1 MKQRVTGQPAPDI
14 PAINLRAI
22 TRGFRSLN
30 WLAGRSEHLWIDRLF
45 GRVALRFARV
55 GGKRVSAA
63 WPGPVWSHGAS
74 GTPLL
79 SWFSAPVTD
88 AGADAFV
95 VAINSA
101 LTATLEHDRSASALP
116 EVEAKANVERLM
128 QRFAHSHASTQ
139 RRSQSSCPAVLLETK
154 RTTRVM
160 MIDERARSYGLGAVK
175 VRNSRGTFMGM
186 VHAARSAHPQAEF
199 WIARSDDKGAGRWLS
214 VSADY
219 MPPGARHLAGHESLC
234 AALPHIDHVYTL
246 GASEGMHALL
256 IGVPVHVFGAPYYAG
271 WGLTD
276 DDLHMPNRSAR
287 PTLTALFEVVFLRF
301 ARYLNPF
308 THMLGTLD
316 DLLDSIELQRAVQHR
331 FADVQHAAGIRFQW
345 WKRPFA
351 MPYIS
356 AGGAT
361 LRWTREP
368 QSVQANE
375 CAVLWG
381 ARSADG
387 LAPEVRRVRI
397 EDGFFHST
405 GLGSDMIAP
414 RSQVI
419 DRRGLYF
426 DASQP
431 SDLSVLLNETEFSAS
446 ELARAAALRERV
458 VTLGVTKYNLGR
470 RRPAWTAPAGKRVV
484 LVPGQVA
491 DDASIRLGTRVIST
505 ADALLR
511 EVRRLRPDAFV
522 VYKPHPDVLSGNR
535 NGLID
540 AQQLADIVDTE
551 ADLLSL
557 VDVADEVHTLSS
569 LAGFDALLR
578 GKAVFTYGLPFYAG
592 WGLTHDALTPLPWR
606 YRTLTLDMLCAGV
619 LLRYPLYWDWRTRLF
634 TTPEAV
640 VEQLAPQA
648 ARSLEQVRGNRKRP
662 LLKAIRWTCN
672 GIRHASWRFRQR
684 LTPRA

>member
-1 MKQRVTGQPAPDI
+1 MRD
-14 PAINLRAI
+14 
-22 TRGFRSLN
+22 
-30 WLAGRSEHLWIDRLF
+30 LWIDRRF
-45 GRVALRFARV
+45 GRLALRLARV
-55 GGKRVSAA
+55 CGKRVSVA
-63 WPGPVWSHGAS
+63 WPGPVWSHGVS

-88 AGADAFV
+88 ASTEAFAA
-95 VAINSA
+95 AINSA
-101 LTATLEHDRSASALP
+101 LTEALEHNRSAHTSP
-116 EVEAKANVERLM
+116 EVERLM
-128 QRFAHSHASTQ
+128 QRFARSHASTK
-139 RRSQSSCPAVLLETK
+139 RRSQSDCPAALFET
-154 RTTRVM
+154 RRLTRVM
-160 MIDERARSYGLGAVK
+160 LIDERARSHGLGATA
-175 VRNSRGTFMGM
+175 VRNSRQAF
-186 VHAARSAHPQAEF
+186 ARMLQTARAAHPQAEF
-199 WIARSDDKGAGRWLS
+199 WIARSDDKGTGHWLS
-214 VSADY
+214 SSVNV
-219 MPPGARHLAGHESLC
+219 MPPSIRRLADHEALC
-234 AALPHIDHVYTL
+234 AALPHVDHVYTL

-256 IGVPVHVFGAPYYAG
+256 AGVPVHVFGAPYYAG

-276 DDLHMPNRSAR
+276 DDSHLLNRSAR
-287 PTLTALFEVVFLRF
+287 PTLVELFDVVFLRF
-301 ARYLNPF
+301 TRYLNPF
-308 THMLGTLD
+308 THTLGTLD
-316 DLLDSIELQRAVQHR
+316 NLLDSIELQRSVQRR
-331 FADVQHAAGIRFQW
+331 FADLQHVAGIRFQW

-351 MPYIS
+351 TPYIS

-361 LRWTREP
+361 LRWTHEP
-368 QSVQANE
+368 QSVQTNE

-431 SDLSVLLNETEFSAS
+431 SDLSVLLNETEFSAT
-446 ELARAAALRERV
+446 ELARAAALRSQV
-458 VTLGVTKYNLGR
+458 VRLGVTKYNLGR
-470 RRPAWTAPAGKRVV
+470 RNPAWRAPAGKQVV

-491 DDASIRLGTRVIST
+491 DDASIRLGTRAIGT

-511 EVRRLRPDAFV
+511 EVRELRPDAFV

-535 NGLID
+535 TGLID

-557 VDVADEVHTLSS
+557 VDMADEVHTLSS

-592 WGLTHDALTPLPWR
+592 WGLTHDALAPVPWR
-606 YRTLTLDMLCAGV
+606 HRTLTLDMLCAGV

-640 VEQLAPQA
+640 VEQLAPEA
-648 ARSLEQVRGNRKRP
+648 ARPLEQVRGNRMRP
-662 LLKAIRWTCN
+662 LLKAIRWTRN
-672 GIRHASWRFRQR
+672 GICHASWRFRQR
-684 LTPRA
+684 LASRA